1 MSFSTLVM
9 AAVALAG
16 LLCLVAFTLVGLAL
30 TAFPFLVWRQK
41 SQPKA
46 RRSRQPAPRPQRAQT
61 QPVVVVAPAPAP
73 DPRPEN
79 DHALADVRLYA
90 AGLLH

>member
-9 AAVALAG
+9 AAAALAG

-30 TAFPFLVWRQK
+30 TAFPFLAWRQK

-46 RRSRQPAPRPQRAQT
+46 QRRRQPAPRPQRAQT
-61 QPVVVVAPAPAP
+61 QPVVAPAPAP